1 MACRRALT
9 IFNEKIL
16 GCRFDSSFLLATF
29 AANNLSH
36 LKTIDMSGLQM
47 RLRSRNY
54 LLTEADMEGMVFN
67 TPVPFYDTT
76 VSCGKPIGTDEVP
89 PVFMMMP
96 DEMLGINDVICTRTT
111 GDSMIGADIMPGDLI
126 FIEKVA
132 EYYSHDI
139 VLADIDGE
147 RLLKSY
153 YIDEKGDQWLV
164 PANPKYSSIKLD
176 GTKRVYFVGKLK
188 YHLRN
193 SPHLSM
199 QCIVESINEAKAMMK
214 LNSVA
219 SEEFKKLVVR
229 PERAEKVIARLH
241 ELMDEKMKPKDI
253 LMPIRAAMEAG
264 AIRRPT
270 WAEFIAEFGS
280 KRASK
285 GSLSDYTDTTKDKF
299 AGEPQYMSL
308 VDDFRRLIAH

>member
-1 MACRRALT
+1 ML
-9 IFNEKIL
+9 
-16 GCRFDSSFLLATF
+16 D
-29 AANNLSH
+29 
-36 LKTIDMSGLQM
+36 LQM
-47 RLRSRNY
+47 KQRCRNY

-67 TPVPFYDTT
+67 TPVPFYDMT
-76 VSCGKPIGTDEVP
+76 VSCGKPIGTGDVP
-89 PVFMMMP
+89 PVYMMMP
-96 DEMLGINDVICTRTT
+96 DEVLGINDVICTRAA
-111 GDSMIGADIMPGDLI
+111 GDSMIGVDIMPGDLV

-147 RLLKSY
+147 RLLKTY
-153 YIDEKGDQWLV
+153 YVDEKGDQWLV

-176 GTKRVYFVGKLK
+176 GTKKVYFVGKLK
-188 YHLRN
+188 HHLRN
-193 SPHLSM
+193 APHQSI
-199 QCIVESINEAKAMMK
+199 QSIVESIHEAKARMK
-214 LNSVA
+214 QLIDVSD
-219 SEEFKKLVVR
+219 EFKKLVTK
-229 PERAEKVIARLH
+229 PEHAEKVIARLH